1 MRPDSVD
8 QVEPENHD
16 VAAEHHHNSDARGD
30 HRCNRHHRL
39 GAKIGEKHPETSYRI
54 VLTDSKEFDPCPD
67 GSNFIPM
74 E

>member
-8 QVEPENHD
+8 QAAPETHD
-16 VAAEHHHNSDARGD
+16 VATEHHHDSDARGN
-30 HRCNRHHRL
+30 HGCHGHHRFR
-39 GAKIGEKHPETSYRI
+39 AKIGEEHPETSYRI
-54 VLTDSKEFDPCPD
+54 VLTDPTEFDPCPD